1 MARTNLSLGNL
12 YRAVSGSARTSQQAS
27 IGQFSGNSSNSSLL
41 GFATDII
48 TVTVPT
54 FTYIVEST
62 TENAQF
68 SFTTT
73 GSLFYS
79 KVQQVANNYT
89 CSFDNANFSAGTR
102 TYVGGPTVVP
112 LTPAAVS
119 VSTYSEAQ
127 SVLTMKYEDG
137 YNVGATNYGTVTTKT
152 LYAVDVYNTINQP
165 DFCLL
170 FDTPITKGD
179 GAIVNVED
187 LAVGDVIKAWVPAG
201 LPDESLDGT
210 DTGETEWRMFNSET
224 ATGEY
229 QDVTVSD
236 ITFNFASGYY
246 NINNGLIK
254 ATGTHPLYVFDYEIQ
269 KYHFKTVETIL
280 PGDSILT
287 YDENDGLVEVLVY
300 DVARIVED
308 VEIVTLNVENAD
320 VYLANGTISHNK
332 GTTTQ
337 PHIPSSGLRMYL
349 EPAKTASFASATLP
363 ATGTPTVEVLDMSGY
378 GTGVR
383 PGLQAPLSLASGNP
397 SYNQGATRKDRYYS
411 FNGTSNLF
419 YKDTTSNINGGI
431 TQFNTNTGT
440 INVWV
445 RPTTTLGTTTR
456 HIFDYGGFYG
466 LAIESSNSSTLD
478 RVKFYGST
486 LGNSAQLTTSLSANI
501 WYLISV
507 TFQPSGTV
515 TVYVDKTSVGT
526 FTASAFTAPASTNY
540 VTIGSNSARTT
551 FWNGQI
557 GPVLF
562 YNTLQTSTL
571 VGQVYDYFSPNYK

>member
-12 YRAVSGSARTSQQAS
+12 YRAVSGSARVAAAS
-27 IGQFSGNSSNSSLL
+27 IGGLGGNTANGSLL
-41 GFATDII
+41 GFAVDNI

-68 SFTTT
+68 SFLTT

-89 CSFDNANFSAGTR
+89 CSFSNANFTTGTR
-102 TYVGGPTVVP
+102 TFGTGPTIVP
-112 LTPAAVS
+112 LTPAAVGI
-119 VSTYSEAQ
+119 STYSEAE
-127 SVLTMKYEDG
+127 SVLTMKYQDG
-137 YNVGATNYGTVTTKT
+137 YNINATNYGTVTTKT

-170 FDTPITKGD
+170 FDTPVTKGD
-179 GAIVNVED
+179 NTIVNVED
-187 LAVGDVIKAWVPAG
+187 LIVGDTIKAWVPVG

-210 DTGETEWRMFNSET
+210 DTEATEWRMFNSEI
-224 ATGEY
+224 AAGEY

-254 ATGTHPLYVFDYEIQ
+254 ATGTHPLYVFDSETQ
-269 KYHFKTVETIL
+269 KYHFKIVENIL

-287 YDENDGLVEVLVY
+287 YNETDDLVEVLVY
-300 DVARIVED
+300 DVAKIIAD

-332 GTTTQ
+332 GQATQ

-349 EPAKTASFASATLP
+349 EPAKTASFAAGSLP
-363 ATGTPTVEVLDMSGY
+363 ATGTPTVDLLDMSGY

-383 PGLQAPLSLASGNP
+383 PGAQGPLSRASSNP
-397 SYNQGATRKDRYYS
+397 AYNNGASRKERYYS
-411 FNGTSNLF
+411 FDGGDLF
-419 YKDTTSNINGGI
+419 YKDTASNINGGI

-440 INVWV
+440 IHVWI

-466 LAIESSNSSTLD
+466 LAIESTDSSTLN

-486 LGNSAQLTTSLSANI
+486 LGNSAQLTTSLPSNV
-501 WYLISV
+501 WYLISA

-526 FTASAFTAPASTNY
+526 FTAAAFTAPSSTNY

-562 YNTLQTSTL
+562 YNTLQTAAL